1 MAIGTGKTKSLLVFA
16 LLAWPFFLNDL
27 FLIYATQTQMNLG
40 LFWAIDLIIY
50 FIIPST
56 TLFVLFKSGT
66 LNHLGAMLAKPPL
79 MTGLVGAIF
88 MAFGLDFLIIQ
99 KLGPLLY
106 DYNCFRQC
114 DGYAFPNQ
122 TWIVYYGT
130 IVYAAL
136 SAGVL
141 EELIFRGQ
149 AIFMLRQFTAN
160 KIVIVLAA
168 SLLFALIHWCLGS
181 SNLLITFT
189 IGLFPALWVV
199 YTKRLWEVMAFHII
213 INLLAFT

>member
-1 MAIGTGKTKSLLVFA
+1 MEVGAGKTKSLLIFA
-16 LLAWPFFLNDL
+16 LLAWPFFLNDI
-27 FLIYATQTQMNLG
+27 FLIYATQTQMSLE

-50 FIIPST
+50 FIIPTT
-56 TLFVLFKSGT
+56 TLFILFKSGA
-66 LNHLGAMLAKPPL
+66 LNHLGTMLARPPL
-79 MTGLVGAIF
+79 ISGLVGAIF

-99 KLGPLLY
+99 KLGPVLY
-106 DYNCFRQC
+106 DYNCMRQC
-114 DGYAFPNQ
+114 DGYAFPNH
-122 TWIVYYGT
+122 IRFIYYGT

-136 SAGVL
+136 SAGIL

-149 AIFMLRQFTAN
+149 AIHMLRQFTAN

-189 IGLFPALWVV
+189 IGLFPVLWVV

-213 INLLAFT
+213 VNLLAFT